1 MEFLGTLTIYHIV
14 CIILALLVIIQW
26 IILHR
31 IYVNYRDY
39 KKLVKIMKFLD
50 INVNEKFTSLD
61 ESNKSIKDNPFYFT
75 ENNLIDDK
83 LKNRKDLLIPLTVGK
98 YKIRK

>member
-26 IILHR
+26 IIIHR

-50 INVNEKFTSLD
+50 INVNEKFTILD